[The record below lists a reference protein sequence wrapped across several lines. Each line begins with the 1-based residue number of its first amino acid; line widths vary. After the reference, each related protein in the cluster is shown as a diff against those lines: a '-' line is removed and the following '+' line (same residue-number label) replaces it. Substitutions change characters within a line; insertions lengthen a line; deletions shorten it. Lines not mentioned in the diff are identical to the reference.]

1 MTAIHPSGQNFRQRY
16 RCGLR
21 KLPYHVCVNTSTTR
35 GHRSWQTG
43 EVFTTAD
50 ATDLYEVDRWGK
62 GYFSISPAGHVLVH
76 PTKDP
81 ARAID
86 LKQLTDHL
94 MLRGIQLPVLIRF
107 RDILRHRV
115 GDIAHAFQAAIAQH
129 QYEGRYACV
138 YPIKVNQQ
146 RQVVEEVR
154 DFGREYGFGLEAGS
168 KPELLA
174 VAALAHNDTPIICNG
189 FKDSEFIEMAMLA
202 QKVGR
207 RIIPVVEKYT
217 ELDLIL

>member
-1 MTAIHPSGQNFRQRY
+1 MFR
-16 RCGLR
+16 
-21 KLPYHVCVNTSTTR
+21 VNTSTTR

-129 QYEGRYACV
+129 QYEGSLR
-138 YPIKVNQQ
+138 
-146 RQVVEEVR
+146 VR
-154 DFGREYGFGLEAGS
+154 LPDQGQSAAPGGRGGQGLRA
-168 KPELLA
+168 
-174 VAALAHNDTPIICNG
+174 
-189 FKDSEFIEMAMLA
+189 
-202 QKVGR
+202 
-207 RIIPVVEKYT
+207 
-217 ELDLIL
+217 